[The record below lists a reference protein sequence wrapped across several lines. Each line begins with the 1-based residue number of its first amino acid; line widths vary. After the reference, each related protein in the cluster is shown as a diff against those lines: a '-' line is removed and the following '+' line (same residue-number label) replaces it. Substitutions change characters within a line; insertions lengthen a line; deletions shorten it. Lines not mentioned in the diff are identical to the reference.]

1 MAQTPEQQP
10 VKASEKTYKGGCH
23 CGAVRFEAEL
33 DPSTGTKC
41 NCSMCTKKAFFG
53 VVVKPSSFRLVSGE
67 AKLSDY
73 QFNTRMM
80 HHFFCPN
87 CGVHAFGRGNLEQ
100 LGGEY
105 YSVNLN
111 CIDELDLSTL
121 KPMYWDGRHN
131 NWQAGPSAQP
141 YSPGGH

>member
-10 VKASEKTYKGGCH
+10 NANPKTYAGGCH
-23 CGAVRFEAEL
+23 CGAIRFEAEL

-53 VVVKPSSFRLVSGE
+53 VVVKPSSFRLVSGGGNL
-67 AKLSDY
+67 ADY
-73 QFNTRMM
+73 QFNTKMM
-80 HHFFCPN
+80 HHLFCTR

-121 KPMYWDGRHN
+121 KAMYWDGRHD
-131 NWQAGPSAQP
+131 NWQAGPAAQP